1 MIDCFG
7 LVYLK
12 INHLSVYKD
21 KVVRMNWV
29 TLSILS
35 ASRLIRTVWAA
46 GRGVDPGRTVW
57 QKLAFATVSPRSPC
71 RGAASAWLDDA
82 WDEAAGQWN
91 SHFSDLHFFFLTLP
105 FYLWF

>member
-1 MIDCFG
+1 
-7 LVYLK
+7 
-12 INHLSVYKD
+12 
-21 KVVRMNWV
+21 MNWV

-91 SHFSDLHFFFLTLP
+91 SYFSDLHFSFSLYHSICGSNAHLLTGNGGH
-105 FYLWF
+105 